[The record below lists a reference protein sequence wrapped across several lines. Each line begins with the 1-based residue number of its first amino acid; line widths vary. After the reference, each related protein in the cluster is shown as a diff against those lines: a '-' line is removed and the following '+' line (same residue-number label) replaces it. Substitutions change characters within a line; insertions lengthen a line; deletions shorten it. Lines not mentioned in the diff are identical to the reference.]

1 MKRER
6 YERYI
11 EPFIE
16 YFGINPKYIS
26 GKDIQNYLLNNNY
39 KNNPG
44 LVKALYDYYNEI
56 DAFRYVIKKAFDDL
70 KSIPEIEI
78 IIPAQSDNETA
89 APLPEKYNDFINSL
103 KLRKY
108 SPRTVKAYSS
118 ALKTVNSWLFQNHR
132 VMVDSLDPDIALK
145 YFLYLVNDAQA
156 SYSTVRIHRFAVEY
170 YHNIILKH
178 PIDLSF
184 MNKMKK
190 GDHLPTVLTRN
201 EIIML
206 LRKIT
211 NIKHRVMISLLYS
224 AGLRVSEVTALRV
237 GDVSIDNLT
246 LSVKQGKGKKDRITV
261 FSHDL
266 VGMILECMD
275 GKSAGD
281 YLFESGYKGK
291 DKLTART
298 VQAVFKRAL
307 VKSGIKKDASCH
319 DLRHS
324 FASHLL
330 ESGTDLRYIQLLL
343 GHKNISTTTI
353 YTRVSTPGLKGIKSP
368 L

>member
-1 MKRER
+1 MDKDR
-6 YERYI
+6 YAAYVK
-11 EPFIE
+11 PFID
-16 YFGINPKYIS
+16 FFSNDPVFISNDNIKKYLE
-26 GKDIQNYLLNNNY
+26 KHDY
-39 KNNPG
+39 KNNPH
-44 LVKALYDYYNEI
+44 LVLTLNEYYNELNVP
-56 DAFRYVIKKAFDDL
+56 RYVLRQAADEIRSSMNKSIKKASAL
-70 KSIPEIEI
+70 EISIPL
-78 IIPAQSDNETA
+78 PQRFNE
-89 APLPEKYNDFINSL
+89 FINSL

-108 SPRTVKAYSS
+108 SHRTLKAYSS
-118 ALKTVNSWLFQNHR
+118 ALKTVNTWLYNKHR
-132 VMVDSLDPDIALK
+132 ITVDAINPDIALK
-145 YFLYLVNDAQA
+145 YFLYLVNDANA

-170 YHNIILKH
+170 YHNIILERS
-178 PIDLSF
+178 IDLSF

-201 EIIML
+201 EIIL
-206 LRKIT
+206 LLKKIT

-224 AGLRVSEVTALRV
+224 SGLRVSEVTSLRV

-246 LSVKQGKGKKDRITV
+246 ISVKQGKGMKDRITV

-266 VGMILECMD
+266 VDMILECMD

-281 YLFESGYKGK
+281 YLFESGYSSKE
-291 DKLTART
+291 KLNVRT

-307 VKSGIKKDASCH
+307 EKSGIKKDASCH

>member
-1 MKRER
+1 MDKDR
-6 YERYI
+6 YAAYVK
-11 EPFIE
+11 PFID
-16 YFGINPKYIS
+16 FFNNDPLFISNDKIRKYLE
-26 GKDIQNYLLNNNY
+26 KHDYR
-39 KNNPG
+39 NNPH
-44 LVKALYDYYNEI
+44 LVLTLNEYYNELNVS
-56 DAFRYVIKKAFDDL
+56 RYVLRQAAE
-70 KSIPEIEI
+70 EIGS
-78 IIPAQSDNETA
+78 SDNISFMKVPDSVIS
-89 APLPEKYNDFINSL
+89 APLPQWYDDFLNSL

-108 SPRTVKAYSS
+108 SPRTLKAYSS
-118 ALKTVNSWLFQNHR
+118 ALKTVNSWLFHNHR
-132 VMVDSLDPDIALK
+132 ESVDSLNPDIALK
-145 YFLYLVNDAQA
+145 YFLYLVNDAHA

-170 YHNIILKH
+170 YHNIILKR

-201 EIIML
+201 EILML
-206 LRKIT
+206 LRKIS

-261 FSHDL
+261 FSQDL
-266 VGMILECMD
+266 VDMILECME

-281 YLFESGYKGK
+281 YLFESGYRSKE
-291 DKLTART
+291 KLNVRT
-298 VQAVFKRAL
+298 VQVVFKRAL
-307 VKSGIKKDASCH
+307 EKSGIKKDASCH

-353 YTRVSTPGLKGIKSP
+353 YTRVSTPGLKGVRSP

>member
-1 MKRER
+1 MDKDR
-6 YERYI
+6 YNTFVK
-11 EPFIE
+11 PFISH
-16 YFGINPKYIS
+16 FNNDPLFIS
-26 GKDIQNYLLNNNY
+26 NDNIKSYLEKNDY
-39 KNNPG
+39 KNNPD
-44 LVKALYDYYNEI
+44 LVLSLSDYYNELNVSRFVLKRAAEEI
-56 DAFRYVIKKAFDDL
+56 DSSNTI
-70 KSIPEIEI
+70 SINPISTPDI
-78 IIPAQSDNETA
+78 S
-89 APLPEKYNDFINSL
+89 APLPQRFNDFINSL

-108 SPRTVKAYSS
+108 SPRTLKAYSS
-118 ALKTVNSWLFQNHR
+118 ALKTVNTWLYNKHR
-132 VMVDSLDPDIALK
+132 ITVDAINPDIALK
-145 YFLYLVNDAQA
+145 YFLYLVNEANA

-170 YHNIILKH
+170 YHNIIH
-178 PIDLSF
+178 ERPIDLSF

-201 EIIML
+201 EIILL

-224 AGLRVSEVTALRV
+224 SGLRVSEVTALRV
-237 GDVSIDNLT
+237 SDVSIDNLT
-246 LSVKQGKGKKDRITV
+246 ISVKQGKGRKDRITV

-266 VGMILECMD
+266 VDMILECMD

-281 YLFESGYKGK
+281 YLFESGYRPKE
-291 DKLTART
+291 KLNVRT
-298 VQAVFKRAL
+298 VQMVFKRAL
-307 VKSGIKKDASCH
+307 EKSGIKKDASCH

-353 YTRVSTPGLKGIKSP
+353 YTRVATPGLKGIKSP